1 MNFVLTRYKK
11 KCRKY
16 LFSTA
21 RHTAYLTNPFYI
33 ACRISAG
40 ETETIVPAPS
50 RRMKWPEHEALLGE
64 QRNTYRVLIKESAA
78 KLTFRML

>member
-1 MNFVLTRYKK
+1 
-11 KCRKY
+11 

-21 RHTAYLTNPFYI
+21 KQFAYLTNTLYI

-40 ETETIVPAPS
+40 EIEIIVLVPS
-50 RRMKWPEHEALLGE
+50 RRMKWPGHEELLGE
-64 QRNTYRVLIKESAA
+64 QRNTYRVLIKETEA